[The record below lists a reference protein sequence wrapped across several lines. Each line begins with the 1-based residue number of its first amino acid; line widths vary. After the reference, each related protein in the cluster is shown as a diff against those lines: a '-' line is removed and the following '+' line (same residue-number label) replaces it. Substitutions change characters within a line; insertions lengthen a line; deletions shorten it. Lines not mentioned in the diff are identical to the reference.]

1 MKYKHLFFDLDNTLW
16 DFEKN
21 SHETFNEL
29 YQHYLADQSKIP
41 SVKDFF
47 EAYTIHNTRLWG
59 LYRESL
65 ISKDELKD
73 TRFLITLQE
82 FGIDDKKL
90 ASILSD
96 EYTYRSPRKG
106 ILFPGTIETLDELK
120 NRFQLHIIT
129 NGFEEIQ
136 HVKLEFA
143 GLTKYFANLITSEQ
157 AESKKPDAG
166 IFNYALEMAGATA
179 EESLMIGDDL
189 DVDII
194 GAREIGMD
202 TILFDPFDIYLS
214 RQDPTHRVNN
224 ISDILLFLENLNQG

>member
-21 SHETFNEL
+21 SRETFNEL
-29 YQHYLADQSKIP
+29 YNHYLADQKSIP
-41 SVKDFF
+41 SVKAFF
-47 EAYTIHNTRLWG
+47 EVYTVHNTRLWG

-73 TRFLITLQE
+73 TRFLITLKE

-106 ILFPGTIETLDELK
+106 ILFPGTIETLDNLK
-120 NRFQLHIIT
+120 DRFQLHIIT

-143 GLTKYFANLITSEQ
+143 GLTKYFDNLITSEQ
-157 AESKKPDAG
+157 AQTKKPDAG
-166 IFNYALEMAGATA
+166 IFNYAMELAGAIA

-202 TILFDPFDIYLS
+202 TILFDPFGLYLS
-214 RQDPTHRVNN
+214 RQDPTPRVNN
-224 ISDILLFLENLNQG
+224 IPEILTFIDNLS

>member
-29 YQHYLADQSKIP
+29 YTHYLADQKSIP
-41 SVKDFF
+41 SVNAFF
-47 EAYTIHNTRLWG
+47 EVYTVHNTRLWG

-82 FGIDDKKL
+82 FGIDDKIL
-90 ASILSD
+90 ASTLSD

-106 ILFPGTIETLDELK
+106 ILFPGTIETLDNLK
-120 NRFQLHIIT
+120 DRFQLHIIT

-143 GLTKYFANLITSEQ
+143 GLTKYFDNLITSEQ
-157 AESKKPDAG
+157 AQSKKPDAG
-166 IFNYALEMAGATA
+166 IFNYAMEQAGASA

-194 GAREIGMD
+194 GARAIGMD
-202 TILFDPFDIYLS
+202 TILFDPFGLYVS
-214 RQDPTHRVNN
+214 RQDPTPRVNN
-224 ISDILLFLENLNQG
+224 IPEILTFIDNLS

>member
-47 EAYTIHNTRLWG
+47 DAYTIHNTRLWG

-73 TRFLITLQE
+73 TRFLITLKE

-106 ILFPGTIETLDELK
+106 ILFPGTIETLESLK
-120 NRFQLHIIT
+120 DRFQLHIIT

-136 HVKLEFA
+136 HLKLAFA
-143 GLTKYFANLITSEQ
+143 GLSQYFECLITSEQ
-157 AESKKPDAG
+157 AGSKKPDAG
-166 IFNYALEMAGATA
+166 IFHYALEQAGARA

-189 DVDII
+189 EVDII
-194 GAREIGMD
+194 GARAIGMD
-202 TILFDPFDIYLS
+202 TILFDPFNLNTTS
-214 RQDPTHRVNN
+214 PEPTHRVDY
-224 ISDILLFLENLNQG
+224 IPDILLYIDSLN

>member
-21 SHETFNEL
+21 SRETFNEL
-29 YQHYLADQSKIP
+29 YNHYLADQKSIP
-41 SVKDFF
+41 SVKAFF
-47 EAYTIHNTRLWG
+47 EVYTVHNTRLWG

-73 TRFLITLQE
+73 TRFLITLKE

-106 ILFPGTIETLDELK
+106 ILFPGTIETLDNLK
-120 NRFQLHIIT
+120 DRFQLHIIT

-143 GLTKYFANLITSEQ
+143 GLTKYFDNLITSEQ
-157 AESKKPDAG
+157 AQTKKPDAG
-166 IFNYALEMAGATA
+166 IFNYAMELAGAIA

-202 TILFDPFDIYLS
+202 TILFDPFGLYLS
-214 RQDPTHRVNN
+214 RQDPTPRVNN
-224 ISDILLFLENLNQG
+224 IPEILTIIDHLS